1 MVEGFG
7 EEDEI
12 RAVGGGG
19 LDVDA
24 SEFDV
29 FGVDAFWFWVGE
41 GVLPRMW
48 WMEEKEKQR
57 RVACRIII
65 NLSTIHHLK

>member
-1 MVEGFG
+1 LVEGLG

-12 RAVGGGG
+12 GAVGCGG

-24 SEFDV
+24 AELDV
-29 FGVDAFWFWVGE
+29 FGVDAFGLWVGE
-41 GVLPRMW
+41 EVLPRMW
-48 WMEEKEKQR
+48 WMEEKEEER
-57 RVACRIII
+57 RVTCRIII